1 MLGSQGNS
9 EHRNAS
15 EKYKLYSYVT
25 WLLLSIWSFCCP
37 YIAKTLWN
45 NTCYHLPSLFCNYVY
60 SKAWNYIAISSIHSY
75 RFFNLLSRM
84 PLQLHT
90 PARLTTLYRS
100 YCLKSYVSSF
110 MKPHWISQKG
120 FVPVYQPI
128 PAYWCEFQLT
138 LPNTMGMLLKP
149 QILFA

>member
-1 MLGSQGNS
+1 MLRSQGNS

-25 WLLLSIWSFCCP
+25 WLLLSICSFCCP

-60 SKAWNYIAISSIHSY
+60 SKGWNYIVIKSIHSY
-75 RFFNLLSRM
+75 RFFNLPSRM

-90 PARLTTLYRS
+90 PARLIALYRS
-100 YCLKSYVSSF
+100 YCFKVLCVFLYEAPLNLPEGFCPSVSTYTGVL
-110 MKPHWISQKG
+110 MW
-120 FVPVYQPI
+120 VPAH
-128 PAYWCEFQLT
+128 PAQYHGHAT
-138 LPNTMGMLLKP
+138 
-149 QILFA
+149 